1 MNISKSDKLKQKAK
15 QLLNQQKWAEA
26 KKQLEKLCKKFPND
40 FDAWYLHGALCGQ
53 MNNVESAVLCC
64 EKALSI
70 NNNHAGAL
78 YNYGMALTRVGN
90 LSAAVNAYTKAS
102 TLAPN
107 NPAIFHNL
115 GNAYLDLKQF
125 DNAITQLKQCITL
138 DPNRAE
144 AFFSLGTL
152 YTETMQPQN
161 ALEAFE
167 KSIALDASIKP
178 KATYFISALKRDSSN
193 NDNEYNHVKKL
204 HDNHASTFDSHLQN
218 KLGYKIPNI
227 LFNEYQHLKSA
238 DKDNDKISI
247 LDLGCGTGLC
257 GIEFKDIPSHITGV
271 DLSPGMIEKAKLTN
285 TYDELVT
292 DELYHY
298 LINNNDK
305 TDLIL
310 SADVFIYVGN
320 IDDIIPA
327 CAKLLNEGGLMIF
340 SVEATKNVDYKL
352 RVSGRYSHSKE
363 YIERLA
369 RQSKLKIVTTKPVVI
384 RKEIDKNIDGFVF
397 ALKK

>member
-1 MNISKSDKLKQKAK
+1 MNDVK
-15 QLLNQQKWAEA
+15 
-26 KKQLEKLCKKFPND
+26 
-40 FDAWYLHGALCGQ
+40 
-53 MNNVESAVLCC
+53 SAVLCC

-70 NNNHAGAL
+70 NKNHAGAL
-78 YNYGMALTRVGN
+78 YNYGMALTRTGD
-90 LSAAVNAYTKAS
+90 LSAAINAYTKAS
-102 TLAPN
+102 TITPN

-125 DNAITQLKQCITL
+125 DNAIAQLKQCINL
-138 DPNRAE
+138 DPSRAE

-152 YTETMQPQN
+152 YTETMQPEK

-167 KSIALDASIKP
+167 TSIELDANIKT
-178 KATYFISALKRDSSN
+178 KATYFISALKQNSLHAD
-193 NDNEYNHVKKL
+193 DKYNHVKNL
-204 HDNHASTFDSHLQN
+204 HDIHANTFDSHLQN

-227 LFNEYQHLKSA
+227 LFNEFQHLRNMS
-238 DKDNDKISI
+238 KDSSKINI

-257 GIEFKDIPSHITGV
+257 GIEFKEIPSHITGV

-285 TYDELVT
+285 TYDQLFT

-305 TDLIL
+305 KDLIL

-327 CAKLLNEGGLMIF
+327 CAKLLNENGLIVF
-340 SVEATKNVDYKL
+340 SVEATKDIDYKL

-369 RQSKLKIVTTKPVVI
+369 HESDLKIVTVKPVVI

-397 ALKK
+397 VLKK